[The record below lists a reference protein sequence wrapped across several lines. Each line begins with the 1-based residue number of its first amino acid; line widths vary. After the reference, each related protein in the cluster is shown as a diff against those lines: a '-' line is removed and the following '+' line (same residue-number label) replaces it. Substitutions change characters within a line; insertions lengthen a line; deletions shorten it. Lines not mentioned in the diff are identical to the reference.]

1 MTFGK
6 DLTTWGGKSLKFLLG
21 FKQIIGPI
29 HQCLKDSSLQFLSLF
44 TTDADDFF
52 QPKNRFVS
60 IPTETPAK
68 YFKKVGWKME

>member
-6 DLTTWGGKSLKFLLG
+6 DLKTWCGKSLKFLLG

-29 HQCLKDSSLQFLSLF
+29 DQCLKDSSPQLLSLF
-44 TTDADDFF
+44 TTDADEFF
-52 QPKNRFVS
+52 QPKKGFVN

-68 YFKKVGWKME
+68 YFKKVG

>member
-6 DLTTWGGKSLKFLLG
+6 DLKAWCGKSLKFLLG

-29 HQCLKDSSLQFLSLF
+29 HQCLKDSSLQFLSLS
-44 TTDADDFF
+44 TTDADEFF
-52 QPKNRFVS
+52 QPKNSFVS

-68 YFKKVGWKME
+68 YFKEVG